1 MPLSEEALQNKRE
14 YNRTRMR
21 TRRADGIRED
31 CRRTPKTWAR
41 MTLASLKYRA
51 KQRGLPFDL
60 TKDDLVLPVTC
71 PVLGIPIIVGAG
83 QNAHPNCPSVDR
95 LDNSLGYTKDN
106 IFIISNRANL
116 LKKDATV
123 DELKALVRYMEEAK

>member
-1 MPLSEEALQNKRE
+1 
-14 YNRTRMR
+14 
-21 TRRADGIRED
+21 
-31 CRRTPKTWAR
+31 
-41 MTLASLKYRA
+41 
-51 KQRGLPFDL
+51 
-60 TKDDLVLPVTC
+60 
-71 PVLGIPIIVGAG
+71 VLGIPIVVGAG
-83 QNAHPNCPSVDR
+83 RNAHPNCPSVDR